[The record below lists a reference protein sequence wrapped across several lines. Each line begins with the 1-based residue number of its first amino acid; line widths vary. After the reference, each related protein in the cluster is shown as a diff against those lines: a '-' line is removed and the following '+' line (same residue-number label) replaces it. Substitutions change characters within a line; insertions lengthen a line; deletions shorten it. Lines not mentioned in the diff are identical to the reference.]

1 RKMIA
6 GLCGSKCKRCGMP
19 QYPPQEICANP
30 KCGAVNEME
39 WYRFS
44 DRKASLFTYTGD
56 VLAFSPS
63 PPAIY
68 GMVNF
73 DGGGRWMFDITDT
86 DLDSVKVGM
95 PVEMSYRRKYHDAP
109 RGIHAYY
116 WKATPIRV

>member
-1 RKMIA
+1 MTPYSILEKE
-6 GLCGSKCKRCGMP
+6 K
-19 QYPPQEICANP
+19 YEDNNP
-30 KCGAVNEME
+30 NLQSWW

-44 DRKASLFTYTGD
+44 DRKATLFTYTGD

-95 PVEMSYRRKYHDAP
+95 PVEMSYRRKYHDVK